1 MKQLI
6 LLFIFISTL
15 FSNILNA
22 KALPEY
28 TLKTA
33 YLYNFA
39 LLTNWPEDE
48 QTDNF
53 HICFYKEDFGEASE
67 VLENKDFSDKKI
79 KIFTISNIDDA
90 KTCQVVF
97 IREDQEKKG
106 KELIQELLGK
116 HILIVSENKNLTDSH
131 ITISQ
136 ENHKLVFDVSLKTL
150 KMSDLAVSSRL
161 LKLARKVKQ

>member
-6 LLFIFISTL
+6 VLFIFITTL
-15 FSNILNA
+15 FSSILNA
-22 KALPEY
+22 GALPEY

-39 LLTNWPEDE
+39 LLTDWPEDE
-48 QTDNF
+48 QSDDFN
-53 HICFYKEDFGEASE
+53 ICFYQKDFGESSD
-67 VLENKDFSDKKI
+67 VLKNKKFHNKKI
-79 KIFTISNIDDA
+79 KVSTISTLKEA
-90 KTCQVVF
+90 KECKIVF
-97 IREDQEKKG
+97 IRKDEEESG
-106 KELIQELLGK
+106 KRLIQELLGK

-136 ENHKLVFDVSLKTL
+136 ENHKLAFDVSLKTL
-150 KMSDLAVSSRL
+150 KMSDLSVSSRL